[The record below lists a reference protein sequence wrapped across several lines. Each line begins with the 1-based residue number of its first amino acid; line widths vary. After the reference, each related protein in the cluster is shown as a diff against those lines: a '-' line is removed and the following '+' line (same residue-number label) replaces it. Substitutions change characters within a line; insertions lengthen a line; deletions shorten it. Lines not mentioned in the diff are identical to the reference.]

1 MNLNL
6 FSLSAWSFA
15 DRCYCH
21 LKLTK
26 RMTKVFLT
34 LELYQRGNFAMRH
47 GFESRDQMARSNR
60 EVKRKKCGIAA
71 GRIIVQVPYSSR
83 VEEN

>member
-1 MNLNL
+1 
-6 FSLSAWSFA
+6 
-15 DRCYCH
+15 
-21 LKLTK
+21 
-26 RMTKVFLT
+26 
-34 LELYQRGNFAMRH
+34 MRH